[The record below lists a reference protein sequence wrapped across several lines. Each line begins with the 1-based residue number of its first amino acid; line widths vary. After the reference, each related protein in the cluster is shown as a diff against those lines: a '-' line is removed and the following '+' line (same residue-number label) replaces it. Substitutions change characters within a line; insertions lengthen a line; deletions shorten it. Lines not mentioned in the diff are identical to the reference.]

1 MPVPRRSVEDFQDAQ
16 QPLALRSTHIMA
28 GQLMW
33 KRLLRYNGG
42 DVRVHECVMRNLRD
56 AEDELDRDV
65 AAFFREEEEE
75 DEDEDEDGDED
86 EGGGAGGERISA
98 SGGEAGGEDEE
109 EGEEEGDDW

>member
-1 MPVPRRSVEDFQDAQ
+1 VEDFQEAQ

-33 KRLLRYNGG
+33 KRLLRYSGG

-65 AAFFREEEEE
+65 AAFFREE
-75 DEDEDEDGDED
+75 EDEDEDGDED

-109 EGEEEGDDW
+109 EGEDEEGEEEGDDW